1 MQFNFVKNIDRFIFV
16 LTITLVIFGLISI
29 YSTSFDSSKFVNFEK
44 QVVFAVV
51 GIFLMISAMFVA
63 DYRVLKNY
71 SGILYLAAVLV
82 LIFTVIFAQ
91 KTRGVYS
98 WVDVGVL
105 NFQPAEFI
113 KIILVIILA
122 KYFSVK
128 NVGDFRYVV
137 ISGIYAG
144 ILIAL
149 IALQPDFGM
158 AAIFLIIWLSMSI
171 AGGIK
176 LKHMAIILV
185 MISIAGMTSWNFVL
199 KDYQKARITT
209 FMDPGKD
216 PLGRGYNVIQ
226 SKIAIGSGGI
236 NGKGF
241 GHGTQSQ
248 LNFLPEKYSD
258 FIFAALAEESGFFG
272 VTLLFFVF
280 ACVFRQIFITVKR
293 INDSFGKLLV
303 FGFGVMI
310 FSNFFINIAANLS
323 LLPVTGVPL
332 PFISYGGSS
341 LIANLLAL
349 GVIQNIIIR
358 NRETYN
364 VGQNSIDIEETT

>member
-1 MQFNFVKNIDRFIFV
+1 MNFSFFKNIDRFLFI
-16 LTITLVIFGLISI
+16 LSIILVIFGLISI
-29 YSTSFDSSKFVNFEK
+29 YSTSFGSDKFINFEK
-44 QVVFAVV
+44 QVIFSVAGVLLMV
-51 GIFLMISAMFVA
+51 GAIFIA

-71 SGILYLAAVLV
+71 SGLLYLFAVLV
-82 LIFTVIFAQ
+82 LFFTVIFSE

-98 WVDVGVL
+98 WINVGAL
-105 NFQPAEFI
+105 NFQPAEFV

-122 KYFSVK
+122 KYFSTQ
-128 NVGDFRYVV
+128 NASDFKHVA

-149 IALQPDFGM
+149 IAKQPDFGM
-158 AAIFLIIWLSMSI
+158 AAIFLIIWVSMII

-176 LKHMAIILV
+176 IKYLVLVLAILAGIGIL
-185 MISIAGMTSWNFVL
+185 SWNFVL

-209 FMDPGKD
+209 FLDPSKD
-216 PLGRGYNVIQ
+216 PLGRGYNIIQ

-236 NGKGF
+236 SGKGF

-258 FIFAALAEESGFFG
+258 FIFAALAEESGFLG
-272 VTLLFFVF
+272 VLLLFFLF
-280 ACVFRQIFITVKR
+280 GCVFRQIFFTIKR
-293 INDSFGKLLV
+293 INDSFGKLLI

-310 FSNFFINIAANLS
+310 FCNFFINIAANLS

-341 LIANLLAL
+341 LIATLLSL
-349 GVIQNIIIR
+349 GLIQNIIIR
-358 NRETYN
+358 NKETYN
-364 VGQNSIDIEETT
+364 IGQNLVE